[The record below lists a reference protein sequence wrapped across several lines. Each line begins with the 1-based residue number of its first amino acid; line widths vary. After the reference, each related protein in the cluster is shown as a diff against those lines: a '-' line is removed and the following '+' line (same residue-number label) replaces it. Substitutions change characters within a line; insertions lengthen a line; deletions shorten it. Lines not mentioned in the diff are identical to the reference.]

1 MAEKARVIFFHPE
14 RKRAL
19 PEYRWEELREPGTY
33 VETGTGNLYR
43 IPRAA
48 LIAGTLPLIPK
59 GRLRASRLVQ
69 LSKNPFMTTFVA
81 RLTCTGLNVKFNF

>member
-1 MAEKARVIFFHPE
+1 MAEKARVISIPPE
-14 RKRAL
+14 QKRAL

-48 LIAGTLPLIPK
+48 LITGAPALIPK

-69 LSKNPFMTTFVA
+69 LTRNPFMTTFVA
-81 RLTCTGLNVKFNF
+81 RLICAGLNVKFNF